1 MELTQA
7 RRIVNEGIGNLVL
20 NNKNQLVDAL
30 NNNGFAVTYSDSN
43 ADIIFKTLQAN
54 QLSKDFRNELI
65 SLMAAQNYGVEQ
77 KTVGF
82 AVQPD
87 VTPHFTLNDLSMGTF
102 TGTNNAPFTNSN
114 TYSAADGTG
123 GGLAGLFNAAVG
135 IYSTNQL
142 AESQKQTANAVLQH
156 DQNQIMLQ
164 NQQLALSAQQAST
177 VAAKMKAYIL
187 PIVVVGVLVI
197 GGFIVYRKYKK

>member
-1 MELTQA
+1 M
-7 RRIVNEGIGNLVL
+7 
-20 NNKNQLVDAL
+20 
-30 NNNGFAVTYSDSN
+30 
-43 ADIIFKTLQAN
+43 
-54 QLSKDFRNELI
+54 
-65 SLMAAQNYGVEQ
+65 
-77 KTVGF
+77 
-82 AVQPD
+82 
-87 VTPHFTLNDLSMGTF
+87 
-102 TGTNNAPFTNSN
+102 
-114 TYSAADGTG
+114 AADGTG

-135 IYSTNQL
+135 IYSTNLL

-187 PIVVVGVLVI
+187 PIIVVGVLVI